1 MAARG
6 GRLIVVAGPSGV
18 GKGSVVRELLARD
31 PVGLALSVSVTTRAP
46 REGETHGVE
55 YLFVSDDAFDRMI
68 ADGDL
73 LEWAPVVGH
82 RSGTPRRAVE
92 ELLESGHDVI
102 LEIDVQGAEQIRRMM
117 PDAVLIFLAPP
128 TMDELERRLRGRGT
142 ETEERVAARLAI
154 AGWEMDQQGWFD
166 HVVVND
172 ELQRASSQVAAIID
186 SSRPA
191 SPDATEDP
199 SHR

>member
-1 MAARG
+1 VAARR
-6 GRLIVVAGPSGV
+6 GRLIVIAGPSGV

-31 PVGLALSVSVTTRAP
+31 PHGLALSVSATTRAP
-46 REGETHGVE
+46 REGETHGMH
-55 YLFVSDDAFDRMI
+55 YLFVPDEVFDRMI
-68 ADGDL
+68 ANGDL

-92 ELLESGHDVI
+92 ELLEAGRDVI
-102 LEIDVQGAEQIRRMM
+102 LEIDVQGAEQIRRLV
-117 PDAVLIFLAPP
+117 PDALLVFLAPP

-142 ETEERVAARLAI
+142 ETGERIAARLAV

-172 ELQRASSQVAAIID
+172 DLERASSQVAAIID
-186 SSRPA
+186 ASRSA
-191 SPDATEDP
+191 RPDAPEDP
-199 SHR
+199 S